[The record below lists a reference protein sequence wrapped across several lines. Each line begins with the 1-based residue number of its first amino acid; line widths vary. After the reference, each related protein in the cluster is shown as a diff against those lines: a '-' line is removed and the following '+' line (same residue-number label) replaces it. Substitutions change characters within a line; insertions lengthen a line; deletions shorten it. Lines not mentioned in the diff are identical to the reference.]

1 LIVVVVVV
9 DVVVVG
15 ATVVVVGATVVVVAV
30 VVVGATLLVVVG
42 ATVVVVVV
50 VVVVGLAVVVVVRD
64 DDFGTQIRFLPTKT
78 QTCAAPPMV
87 RTAPTREHAPA
98 AACIGAEGEN
108 TVSNTAA
115 ASAATRCRWLLLLV
129 RLESKEYFPSTSSP
143 T

>member
-87 RTAPTREHAPA
+87 RTAPTREHLPDAAPVGKA
-98 AACIGAEGEN
+98 VWGTITDAP
-108 TVSNTAA
+108 TNTAIMG
-115 ASAATRCRWLLLLV
+115 SRCLRFIGMPAPGP
-129 RLESKEYFPSTSSP
+129 R
-143 T
+143 

>member
-15 ATVVVVGATVVVVAV
+15 ATVVVVDV

-50 VVVVGLAVVVVVRD
+50 VGLAVVVVVRD
-64 DDFGTQIRFLPTKT
+64 VDLGTQIRFLPTKT